1 MKGITNTDLEGQ
13 TVYMAC
19 KDHSEATESRISFIE
34 EFGEDIS
41 EDWELIEEEVV
52 DGEHQDFDF
61 ENELNNIANDKT
73 ELAST
78 GTARPNARSKQ
89 DGT

>member
-1 MKGITNTDLEGQ
+1 M
-13 TVYMAC
+13 
-19 KDHSEATESRISFIE
+19 
-34 EFGEDIS
+34 
-41 EDWELIEEEVV
+41 IEEEIV

-73 ELAST
+73 ELASS

-89 DGT
+89 DGTNKSDNDFYKVRYVYTKDNFLSQQGSTRDFCK